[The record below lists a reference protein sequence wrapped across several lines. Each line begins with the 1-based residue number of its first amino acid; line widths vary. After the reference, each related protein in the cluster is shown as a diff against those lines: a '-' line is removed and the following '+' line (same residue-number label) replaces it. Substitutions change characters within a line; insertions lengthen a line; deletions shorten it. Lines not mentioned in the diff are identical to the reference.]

1 MRELI
6 IYGCGRLKQAFNDLQ
21 CATALQQLSIE
32 NCYVESI
39 LGSVKSLPALQLLSI
54 SYCCLLQSFANHVS
68 SLDSLQRLY
77 TSNCWALQAA
87 LPSASSLSSLQGVT
101 VVKCNALSTVL
112 ASARSLRSLQ
122 RAVLDDTS
130 AVEFLPNVAILSG
143 LESLQLTN
151 NLQLR
156 VVFPDVSQLLGLTQL
171 SLDSH
176 DLFDCRHTGA
186 HCPVSL
192 RELSIY
198 HSTQL
203 QSPPQ
208 GICELKELR
217 SLMLCGATFRGIF
230 MGCRLCSVSG
240 VSSGEADEG
249 CLNALLAEATLLPS
263 LTQLVIKASL
273 CATSTEPPRA

>member
-1 MRELI
+1 M
-6 IYGCGRLKQAFNDLQ
+6 
-21 CATALQQLSIE
+21 
-32 NCYVESI
+32 
-39 LGSVKSLPALQLLSI
+39 
-54 SYCCLLQSFANHVS
+54 
-68 SLDSLQRLY
+68 
-77 TSNCWALQAA
+77 
-87 LPSASSLSSLQGVT
+87 
-101 VVKCNALSTVL
+101 
-112 ASARSLRSLQ
+112 
-122 RAVLDDTS
+122 LDDTS